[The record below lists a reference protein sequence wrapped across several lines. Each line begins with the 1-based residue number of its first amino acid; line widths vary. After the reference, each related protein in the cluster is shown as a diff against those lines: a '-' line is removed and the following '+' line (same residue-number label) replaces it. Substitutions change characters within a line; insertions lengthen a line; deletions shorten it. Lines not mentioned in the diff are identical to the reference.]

1 VPDLLGSDTG
11 LVLAAIED
19 GRRDTAAEPMPWA
32 LLDGLQR
39 LIPCDMDV
47 AFQRHTPSMRSS
59 LIQAVKEDGSRTIDR
74 SLNSPESDPF
84 WDLWPTSMCSWPQ
97 RTGNLREVIH
107 TGDFLPTERECHVD
121 PMYRYLAELN
131 GLRYCMIVSL
141 PAPPGE
147 ARRVTFMRSEGP
159 AFTERDRQVAA
170 LARPHLNELFLDAE
184 RRRRGPLPLSPR
196 EWEVLELAAAGE
208 AYGDIAA
215 QLFVSVGTVRKH
227 MEHVRERLGVHSVRA
242 AAALALPRP
251 AGHEIPRPRRP
262 Q

>member
-1 VPDLLGSDTG
+1 MAVLRGSDTD

-19 GRRDTAAEPMPWA
+19 GRRDTDAEPMPWA

-47 AFQRHTPSMRSS
+47 AFQWHTPSLRSS
-59 LIQAVKEDGSRTIDR
+59 LIQAVDEDGSRAVDR
-74 SLNSPESDPF
+74 PVRSPEGAPF

-107 TGDFLPTERECHVD
+107 TGDFLPTERERRAD
-121 PMYRYLAELN
+121 PMLRYLAEVS
-131 GLRYCMIVSL
+131 GLRYCLIVSL

-147 ARRVTFMRSEGP
+147 VRRVTFMRSEGP

-170 LARPHLNELFLDAE
+170 LARPHLNELWLDAE
-184 RRRRGPLPLSPR
+184 RLRRGPLPLSPR
-196 EWEVLELAAAGE
+196 EWEVLELAAAGK

-227 MEHVRERLGVHSVRA
+227 MEHVRERLGVHSVMA
-242 AAALALPRP
+242 AAAIALPRP
-251 AGHEIPRPRRP
+251 ADQGLPRPRRP
-262 Q
+262 R